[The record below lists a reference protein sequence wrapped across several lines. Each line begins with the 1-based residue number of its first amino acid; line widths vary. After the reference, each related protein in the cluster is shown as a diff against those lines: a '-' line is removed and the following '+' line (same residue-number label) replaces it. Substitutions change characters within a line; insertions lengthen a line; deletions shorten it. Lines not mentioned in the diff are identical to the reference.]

1 MRFQPHLTSKEGH
14 LRETWNFHTYQNG
27 GFRQKKGG
35 LAWFD
40 QRKIGRTIFTVEHGG
55 IYQQRWGC
63 GHICIYIYIYTHI
76 SE

>member
-1 MRFQPHLTSKEGH
+1 
-14 LRETWNFHTYQNG
+14 
-27 GFRQKKGG
+27 

-63 GHICIYIYIYTHI
+63 GHICIYIYI
-76 SE
+76 SG